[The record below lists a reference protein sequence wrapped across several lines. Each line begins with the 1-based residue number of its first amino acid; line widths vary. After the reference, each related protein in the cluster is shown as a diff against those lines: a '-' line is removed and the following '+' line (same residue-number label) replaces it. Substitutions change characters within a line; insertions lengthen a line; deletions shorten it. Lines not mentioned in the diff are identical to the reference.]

1 MNDFDPFME
10 EAKKQ
15 NIRVILDMVFNHSSD
30 EHEWF
35 KQSRSSRDNPY
46 RDFYY
51 WRDPVNGGPPNNWPC
66 AYGGPAWEFDKTTGQ
81 YYLHHYAI
89 KQPDLNWENPKVR
102 QELYAVLNF
111 WAAKGVSGFRFDCA
125 GELSKPIP
133 LRDMTKAELDDNII
147 DFRTCGPHLDTF
159 FKEMRASTSVY
170 PDLYLLGEGW
180 GMPRA
185 CVVRAVDD
193 RNKELSS
200 AFRFDFQ
207 LQDVGESWRK
217 LPFSLQKL
225 KDFNRENQFSDNPH
239 VWPIVFLEDHDFA
252 RSIARFGSARP
263 EFQNRSAKL
272 LATMLLSLRG
282 TPLIYQGEE
291 IGMNNFPF
299 TSVAQYDD
307 IGVHNLY
314 KDLVET
320 GKVSAAEYL
329 SNNALTSRDNSRTPM
344 QWDASYQS
352 GFTTSAKPWLA
363 VNPNYVD
370 INVAAEIHDQNSV
383 LSFYR
388 QLIAIRRSKPILI
401 FGSYR
406 DISGSNPHVYAYL
419 RATQAS
425 KMIVI
430 LNFSDEPS
438 EYQLP
443 TDLSWRQ
450 TVITNT
456 ADAPIASS
464 ASIRLLPWQSIILE

>member
-1 MNDFDPFME
+1 
-10 EAKKQ
+10 
-15 NIRVILDMVFNHSSD
+15 
-30 EHEWF
+30 
-35 KQSRSSRDNPY
+35 
-46 RDFYY
+46 
-51 WRDPVNGGPPNNWPC
+51 
-66 AYGGPAWEFDKTTGQ
+66 
-81 YYLHHYAI
+81 
-89 KQPDLNWENPKVR
+89 
-102 QELYAVLNF
+102 
-111 WAAKGVSGFRFDCA
+111 
-125 GELSKPIP
+125 
-133 LRDMTKAELDDNII
+133 
-147 DFRTCGPHLDTF
+147 
-159 FKEMRASTSVY
+159 
-170 PDLYLLGEGW
+170 
-180 GMPRA
+180 
-185 CVVRAVDD
+185 
-193 RNKELSS
+193 
-200 AFRFDFQ
+200 
-207 LQDVGESWRK
+207 
-217 LPFSLQKL
+217 
-225 KDFNRENQFSDNPH
+225 
-239 VWPIVFLEDHDFA
+239 
-252 RSIARFGSARP
+252 
-263 EFQNRSAKL
+263 
-272 LATMLLSLRG
+272 
-282 TPLIYQGEE
+282 
-291 IGMNNFPF
+291 MNNFPF